1 MTNDLSVFTDK
12 IADTLDEMASLRN
25 RIARSAVHFAR
36 PVPHVCDPGWQR
48 ERVIEGPAPT
58 HIRSEVW
65 TLDLVLDMPEGTASA
80 IICAAGA
87 ACQSL
92 RIELN
97 PLAVGYNDDVSILDA
112 AGNVAGV
119 TLFLNLPESLQ
130 LDLVDA
136 VKAKREKATRAE
148 GEIIGREWGSK
159 VPNDNEFKARE
170 IIGREWG
177 PECPLDDEFRPRSVN
192 EEQWGLT
199 SEYVC
204 TYWDRG
210 VRVAKCDNAAGD
222 THYYVFDVSSG
233 EATARV
239 GSKNAAFDRARD
251 QGRVT
256 NG

>member
-1 MTNDLSVFTDK
+1 MTTDLSVFTDK

-65 TLDLVLDMPEGTASA
+65 TLDLVLAMPEGTDSA

-92 RIELN
+92 RVEVN
-97 PLAVGYNDDVSILDA
+97 PLAVRYHDDVSILDG

-119 TLFLNLPESLQ
+119 TLFRNLPESLQ
-130 LDLVDA
+130 HDLVDA
-136 VKAKREKATRAE
+136 LKAKREQATRAE
-148 GEIIGREWGSK
+148 GEIIGHEWGSK
-159 VPNDNEFKARE
+159 VPNNNEFQPRE
-170 IIGREWG
+170 VK
-177 PECPLDDEFRPRSVN
+177 PQFRD
-192 EEQWGLT
+192 LT
-199 SEYVC
+199 TEYVC
-204 TYWDRG
+204 ARWSRG

-222 THYYVFDVSSG
+222 THYYVFDVASG

-239 GSKNAAFDRARD
+239 GSKSAAFARARV

>member
-1 MTNDLSVFTDK
+1 MHDATIFLDM
-12 IADTLDEMASLRN
+12 IADGIDAIDKARN
-25 RIARSAVHFAR
+25 TIARAAVKFAT
-36 PVPHVCDPGWQR
+36 PIPHVCDPGWQYHSR
-48 ERVIEGPAPT
+48 TPDNLRQT
-58 HIRSEVW
+58 W
-65 TLDLVLDMPEGTASA
+65 TLNVVCAMPEGTAPGHVR
-80 IICAAGA
+80 AAGA
-87 ACQSL
+87 VCQSL

-136 VKAKREKATRAE
+136 LKAKREQATRAE
-148 GEIIGREWGSK
+148 GEIIGREW
-159 VPNDNEFKARE
+159 A
-170 IIGREWG
+170 
-177 PECPLDDEFRPRSVN
+177 PECPLDDEFKPREVKP
-192 EEQWGLT
+192 QVRDLT
-199 SEYVC
+199 TEYVC
-204 TYWDRG
+204 ARWSRG

-222 THYYVFDVSSG
+222 THYYVFDVASG

-251 QGRVT
+251 QGIVT